1 MYANDPETDPESS
14 QGNILKIA
22 MKYPGVQLKYPNEI
36 PRHTIEISQ

>member
-1 MYANDPETDPESS
+1 MYANDPETDPESN

-36 PRHTIEISQ
+36 ARHTFEKSQ

>member
-22 MKYPGVQLKYPNEI
+22 MKYPGIQLKYPNEI
-36 PRHTIEISQ
+36 PLHAIEKSQ